1 MPEKG
6 KKKKTTRK
14 VGYADDSRSPSD
26 PFGSGAGPADEGVD
40 DSEDW
45 NGGDTDEYEE
55 SEDSTDT
62 DSDAQGVGGC

>member
-14 VGYADDSRSPSD
+14 VGYADDSGSPSE
-26 PFGSGAGPADEGVD
+26 PFGSDVDSVDESEE
-40 DSEDW
+40 SEDW
-45 NGGDTDEYEE
+45 TSVDTGEYKE

-62 DSDAQGVGGC
+62 NSDDQGVGVC